1 MKQSDS
7 RVNLGEVIVAQQV
20 ITSQPDPKRARTI
33 VLLLAASVA
42 LMMTGFGI
50 IMPVFAR
57 RLSEFGDG
65 VEALGLMTMAFA
77 LAQMIASP
85 FAGSMADKYGRRP
98 IILLSITA
106 FVLTNI
112 GYLLAQ
118 STNMFILIR
127 AAGGFLTAGLFP
139 AAMGV
144 VADTI
149 PEANRGRWI
158 GVIMSGYGIGF
169 IFGPVLGG
177 FLYDSWGFAM
187 PFAGSAVLGGLALI
201 AALILI
207 PETRTHTLRL
217 RAALLQRR
225 KMAFRPQQAASFWD
239 TLPKPLFI
247 FGILLLIEFA
257 VTFAFAFIEPEMV
270 FYVYDVAGW
279 STMEFGLAV
288 GMYGLAMVIGQT
300 ALGQLSDRFGRKL
313 MIVVGIILNAALYF
327 GLTYFTK
334 FSLIMVAAGVSGF
347 GKALIDPAINAFYLD
362 ITAPEHRSR
371 VVGIKGSALS
381 LSGVLGPLLV
391 VFVSGRFSSLT
402 IFLSA
407 GLLMLFNGLIAMLV
421 LREPSQVQA
430 SEAIDWEI
438 AEQRGKTAVAT
449 LQGLVM
455 NATSI
460 RKVRLSNR

>member
-1 MKQSDS
+1 MSQSS
-7 RVNLGEVIVAQQV
+7 PKANLGEVIIAQQV
-20 ITSQPDPKRARTI
+20 ITSQLEPRRARTI

-85 FAGSMADKYGRRP
+85 IIGSMADKYGRRP
-98 IILLSITA
+98 IILLSLAA

-112 GYLLAQ
+112 GYLIAQ
-118 STNMFILIR
+118 STNMFIAFR
-127 AAGGFLTAGLFP
+127 AVGGFLTAGLFP

-149 PEANRGRWI
+149 PEENRGRWI

-187 PFAGSAVLGGLALI
+187 PFSSSATLGGLALI
-201 AALILI
+201 AAIILI
-207 PETRTHTLRL
+207 PETRTHTLRI
-217 RAALLQRR
+217 REALILRR
-225 KMAFRPQQAASFWD
+225 KMAIRRRQSTSFWD
-239 TLPKPLFI
+239 TMPKPLYI
-247 FGILLLIEFA
+247 FGVLLIVEFA
-257 VTFAFAFIEPEMV
+257 ATFAFAFIEPEMV

-279 STMEFGLAV
+279 STMQFGVVV
-288 GMYGLAMVIGQT
+288 GVYGLVMVLGQT
-300 ALGQLSDRFGRKL
+300 LLGQLSDRFGRKL
-313 MIVVGIILNAALYF
+313 VIVVGIILNASLYF
-327 GLTYFTK
+327 GLTYFND
-334 FSLIMVAAGVSGF
+334 FALMLAFAGLSGF
-347 GKALIDPAINAFYLD
+347 GRSLIDPAINAFYLD

-381 LSGVLGPLLV
+381 LGGVLGPLLV
-391 VFVSGRFSSLT
+391 VFASGRLSSLT

-407 GLLMLFNGLIAMLV
+407 GVLMLFNALIAAII
-421 LREPSQVQA
+421 LREPASVQTT
-430 SEAIDWEI
+430 EAIDWEI
-438 AEQRGKTAVAT
+438 SEQRGKTAVAT

-460 RKVRLSNR
+460 RKARLSNR

>member
-1 MKQSDS
+1 MKQPDPQA
-7 RVNLGEVIVAQQV
+7 NLGEVIVAQQV
-20 ITSQPDPKRARTI
+20 ITSQLEPKRARAI
-33 VLLLAASVA
+33 VLLLAGSVA

-85 FAGSMADKYGRRP
+85 IIGSMADKYGRRP
-98 IILLSITA
+98 IILLSLGA

-118 STNMFILIR
+118 STNVFILIR
-127 AAGGFLTAGLFP
+127 AAGGFFTAGLFP

-149 PEANRGRWI
+149 PEENRGRWI

-177 FLYDSWGFAM
+177 FLYDNWGFAM
-187 PFAGSAVLGGLALI
+187 PFSSSAVLGGLALA
-201 AALILI
+201 AALMLI

-217 RAALLQRR
+217 REALLVRR
-225 KMAFRPQQAASFWD
+225 KMAFRSRQGISFWD
-239 TLPKPLFI
+239 TMPKPLYI

-279 STMEFGLAV
+279 STMEFGMAV
-288 GMYGLAMVIGQT
+288 GIYGLTMVLGQT
-300 ALGQLSDRFGRKL
+300 LLGQLSDRFGRKL

-327 GLTYFTK
+327 GLTYFTE
-334 FSLIMVAAGVSGF
+334 FSLIVVAAGVSGF

-391 VFVSGRFSSLT
+391 VFASGRFSSLA

-407 GLLMLFNGLIAMLV
+407 GVLMLVNGLIAAVV
-421 LREPSQVQA
+421 LREPANAQT

-455 NATSI
+455 NAASI
-460 RKVRLSNR
+460 RKARLSNR

>member
-1 MKQSDS
+1 MTQGNKHT
-7 RVNLGEVIVAQQV
+7 NLGEVVIAQQV
-20 ITSQPDPKRARTI
+20 VTSQLNPTRARTI

-85 FAGSMADKYGRRP
+85 IIGSMADKYGRRP
-98 IILLSITA
+98 IILLSLGA

-118 STNMFILIR
+118 STPVFILIR
-127 AAGGFLTAGLFP
+127 ALGGFFTAGLFP

-149 PEANRGRWI
+149 PEKNRGRWI

-177 FLYDSWGFAM
+177 FLYDNWGFAM
-187 PFAGSAVLGGLALI
+187 PFSSSAVLGGLALI

-207 PETRTHTLRL
+207 PETRTHTLRI
-217 RAALLQRR
+217 REALLQRR
-225 KMAFRPQQAASFWD
+225 SLAFRPQQISSFWD
-239 TLPKPLFI
+239 TMPKPLYI
-247 FGILLLIEFA
+247 FGTLLFVEFA
-257 VTFAFAFIEPEMV
+257 ATFAFAFIEPEMV
-270 FYVYDVAGW
+270 FYVYDVANW
-279 STMEFGLAV
+279 TTMQFGLVV
-288 GMYGLAMVIGQT
+288 GAYGLVMVLGQT
-300 ALGQLSDRFGRKL
+300 LLGQLSDRFGRKL
-313 MIVVGIILNAALYF
+313 IIVIGILLNASLYI
-327 GLTYFTK
+327 GLTYFND
-334 FSLIMVAAGVSGF
+334 FVLMLFFAGLSGF
-347 GKALIDPAINAFYLD
+347 GRALIDPAINAFYLD

-381 LSGVLGPLLV
+381 LGGVLGPLLV
-391 VFVSGRFSSLT
+391 VFASGRFSSLT

-407 GLLMLFNGLIAMLV
+407 GVLMVVNALVAAIV
-421 LREPSQVQA
+421 LREPSGTQESQ
-430 SEAIDWEI
+430 AIDWEI
-438 AEQRGKTAVAT
+438 AEQRSKTAVST

-455 NATSI
+455 NANSI
-460 RKVRLSNR
+460 RKARLSH